1 MKFPINILQKV
12 RNAGKSTFS
21 EKMTFVI
28 FMIVLGDFLAYSQ
41 LLSVINSIG
50 IPSYVF
56 IIVLVIINITVFVN
70 IFRFYVVK
78 EEDRISEDNH
88 SRDTSLSNYNYIRDK
103 KEQECAGEAPVFE
116 YTDGNFF
123 VLLKVTY
130 GENDSEKSENT
141 RRFFEDMF
149 QEVLKIG
156 AELRIYNMPENFE
169 ESIECDNYLSFI
181 GNKTDNDNE
190 ALVKASLDIFENIL
204 SICAKHRELCS
215 TIICIKTKVPV
226 QYYLLPSLINNII
239 DINKRRS
246 NSIRSLEF
254 LNRMS
259 SRNVLRNYYCL
270 EALDLSSLKSVELS
284 KEILIKYRGEV
295 NISSIQYNNGREEQ
309 VEKITFRNGGKR
321 F

>member
-56 IIVLVIINITVFVN
+56 IIVLAIINITVFIN

-204 SICAKHRELCS
+204 SICANHRELCS